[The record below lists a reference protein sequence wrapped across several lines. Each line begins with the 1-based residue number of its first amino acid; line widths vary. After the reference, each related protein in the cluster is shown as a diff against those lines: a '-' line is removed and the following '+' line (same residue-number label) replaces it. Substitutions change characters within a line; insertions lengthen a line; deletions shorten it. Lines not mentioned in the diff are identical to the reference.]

1 MILSRLLG
9 MSARVIV
16 VGAGTAGL
24 TAAWAL
30 SRAGV
35 EVTVLERD
43 DRVGGRVLTA
53 DVEGTPVEFGAS
65 FLTNFYP
72 KTLRIAHDLGL
83 TDGAKPAQTLGAVP
97 RGGRLHG
104 VSALRPFRNSL
115 IPVGSKLRLLK
126 TAWTV
131 VRHWRCLDHEAMW
144 RADRLDTRSVAA
156 YAAADLDA
164 HILDYIFE
172 PSLRAFLYWEPEQ
185 TTQAMLF
192 IMLKQAVGMRRV
204 PVPGGRISALP
215 EALARTVEVRLGAK
229 VREVR
234 PRPEGGYTVVA
245 VIDGLEHRLT
255 ADGVVCGTTAT
266 QVPLLLPELSDEQ
279 REFFGAIRYSATVCV
294 AIPTRG
300 RVLRPYTGVLT
311 PRRET
316 RDLAAATC
324 RSADGARPDSAR
336 DVLVLYASSD
346 GARRLSTSDAPE
358 IADALLA
365 DLRTAVPG
373 FDAELELASAA
384 VQRWPEALPIFDV
397 GHLRALRHFAEGRYE
412 IGSLVFAGD
421 YLGGPFVEG
430 AVNSGLDAAQ
440 RLLAR
445 LTATI
450 GKG

>member
-1 MILSRLLG
+1 M
-9 MSARVIV
+9 
-16 VGAGTAGL
+16 
-24 TAAWAL
+24 
-30 SRAGV
+30 
-35 EVTVLERD
+35 
-43 DRVGGRVLTA
+43 LTA

-72 KTLRIAHDLGL
+72 TTLRLAREVGL
-83 TDGAKPAQTLGAVP
+83 TDGAKPVQALGGVP
-97 RGGRLHG
+97 RGGRLYG
-104 VSALRPFRNSL
+104 MSMLGLFRNSL
-115 IPVGSKLRLLK
+115 VPAGSKLRLLK
-126 TAWTV
+126 TAGTI

-164 HILDYIFE
+164 DVLDYIFE
-172 PSLRAFLYWEPEQ
+172 PSLRAFMYWEPEQ

-215 EALARTVEVRLGAK
+215 EALARTAEVRLGAE

-245 VIDGLEHRLT
+245 VIDGQQHRLT
-255 ADGVVCGTTAT
+255 ANGVVCATTAT
-266 QVPLLLPELSDEQ
+266 QVPLLLPELTDKQ
-279 REFFGAIRYSATVCV
+279 REFFGAIRYSATVTV

-300 RVLRPYTGVLT
+300 EVLRPYTGLLM

-316 RDLAAATC
+316 RDLAAAT
-324 RSADGARPDSAR
+324 RHSADGATPTGAR
-336 DVLVLYASSD
+336 DVLVLYASSN
-346 GARRLSTSDAPE
+346 GARRLSTSAAEE

-373 FDAELELASAA
+373 FDAKLEPAAA
-384 VQRWPEALPIFDV
+384 VVRHWPEALPIFDV
-397 GHLRALRHFAEGRYE
+397 GHLRALRRFAEGRYE
-412 IGSLVFAGD
+412 TGSLVFAGD
-421 YLGGPFVEG
+421 YLGGPFIEG
-430 AVNSGLDAAQ
+430 AVTSGLDAAR

-445 LTATI
+445 LAEPPE
-450 GKG
+450 KG